1 MERSVVHGFDSLR
14 LENQVD
20 ILHTKGILIIQ
31 KQVQNLHLSLYWYKG
46 LFVEIWVED
55 KQATAINPLHS
66 IDGLDPYLGEIN
78 LDEVLIDS

>member
-1 MERSVVHGFDSLR
+1 MERSIVHGFDSLR

-20 ILHTKGILIIQ
+20 ILSTNGILLIK

-55 KQATAINPLHS
+55 KQATAINLLFS

-78 LDEVLIDS
+78 LDDVLIGS

>member
-1 MERSVVHGFDSLR
+1 MERSIVHGFDSLR

-20 ILHTKGILIIQ
+20 ILRTNGILLIQ

-55 KQATAINPLHS
+55 KQATAINLLFS
-66 IDGLDPYLGEIN
+66 IDGLDPYLGDIN
-78 LDEVLIDS
+78 LDEILIGS